1 MLPVFLLRAG
11 RGVMRLCFAKLAFHH
26 DVIRA
31 SRPRPGPRALLS
43 QTRREL
49 ASHGGNATGLPGEA
63 RRGALRRQGPP
74 IASVSIQK
82 APLAKRTL

>member
-1 MLPVFLLRAG
+1 MLPVFLLRRG

-31 SRPRPGPRALLS
+31 SKPRPGPRALLS

-49 ASHGGNATGLPGEA
+49 RSHGENETGLPV
-63 RRGALRRQGPP
+63 RALRRQGPP
-74 IASVSIQK
+74 MASVSIQK
-82 APLAKRTL
+82 APLAKWTL